1 MENTDVMADGA
12 AIERLQAEVQRL
24 LEQQRL
30 DRAEIEGLRA
40 EIATGN
46 ARERALAD
54 VLHIVASSSD
64 VPSALTGAVE
74 HAMELCDADAT
85 SIWGLTEGKL
95 VPRARRRRVSRDA
108 TSDLSDQAP
117 PRAVTRRS
125 AAACAILDRRTIHL
139 DDVLSAAG
147 GDFPD
152 TQALHAES
160 GFRTYLA
167 VPLLRQ
173 GSPLGVLIAVR
184 MIVRPFTDPQIALL
198 ESFANQAVI
207 AIENVRLFGEVEQRN
222 RELHEALEQ
231 QTATSEIL
239 RAIASSPTD
248 LHGVIV
254 TLSDAL
260 ARLCNVDGASVHQ
273 EIDGRSALIGFGGT
287 ERYRDAVQDGLPRR
301 PEPLPFDRH
310 SITARAF
317 LDRRT
322 VAVPDVLA
330 AHDEF
335 PSSVQ
340 SARLIGYRAHA
351 AAPLMH
357 GGHAAIG
364 IISLYCFEPCSFT
377 PRQIALLEAFAD
389 QAVIAIQNARLFQ
402 QLQDRTVELTQ
413 SLEQQTALAEVLRVI
428 ASSPT
433 DLPRVLDVLAAV
445 VRRLCDADAASVSQF
460 DGTFTYVRAVDL
472 KDVSAFPEQ
481 PPNDS
486 LPPRR
491 LVPTRAGGRAIL
503 ERRIVHIPD
512 IEDVG
517 AEYPHSLQAARRRGW
532 RATVAAPL
540 MRGDEVIGTLSLYG
554 AEPRPFTEPQIALLE
569 AFASQ
574 AAIAIANTQLFEQV
588 QARTVELGE
597 SLDQQTALAEV
608 LQVVSSSPGDL
619 DPVFAA
625 ILERASR
632 LCDGRLSALFLYDGE
647 RFTLVAAQGATPAYE
662 AHFRD
667 HPAEVGRWQ
676 FRPDGPWR
684 PLHILD
690 LRATRAFLDGDPVTV
705 ASAELGGMRTMLAV
719 PLVKDGRF
727 VGSLVVYRRE
737 VRAFSERHIELVQSF
752 GGQAVIA
759 MENARLFQELE
770 RRTSDLTQALEQQT
784 ATAEILRVIA
794 TSPTDVSTVLDTL
807 VETAAR
813 LCDAPSGTL
822 QQYRARDGRLCI
834 RAAFGAVRDVIL
846 ARWGGW
852 PDDYF
857 EQQDGVA
864 VDRASATG
872 RAYVECRAVN
882 VVDLAEAAQTE
893 FPAAR
898 DNQRLLGHRS
908 HISVPLLLHQQ
919 PIGVLTLQRMVVD
932 PFTPSQIRLLE
943 TFADQAVIAIE
954 NARLFEQLQQRT
966 TELTRSLDQQTSLA
980 DVLRVIA
987 ASPTDVQAALDAI
1000 VETAARLCDAPGGTI
1015 TQLRPSDNTLG
1026 PRAAYGILRTF
1037 GWNALP
1043 DPFSDAPGVPAT
1055 RDAAAGRAFVDAAT
1069 VHVHDMAEAIKT
1081 DFPGSRL
1088 SQEAHGYRTV
1098 VNVPLRGRTGT
1109 IGVITLFRFEVKP
1122 FTEQQ
1127 VTLLEAFA
1135 DQAVIAIENASL
1147 FEALQDRTARLT
1159 RANDEQRALAEV
1171 GQAVSSSLDLAEVLT
1186 TINEYATRLS
1196 GSDGGSLWEY
1206 DAATETL
1213 HPAGTLPVRTPD
1225 PTDADIIRAIR
1236 TGTMRSGEGALGRAV
1251 AERRLV
1257 EIPDIRA
1264 DATYVSPFRDMLIEA
1279 GFRSLLVVPFLH
1291 GERPLG
1297 ALAVVRRTAGQFSP
1311 DTIRLLE
1318 TFAAQSALA
1327 IHNARLYRALEVQ
1340 GRALEE
1346 ASQHKSQFLANMSHE
1361 LRTPLNAIIGYSEM
1375 LQEEAEEIG
1384 EEVFIPDLQKVNAAG
1399 KHLLGLINDILDLSK
1414 IEAGRMDLYFED
1426 FEVGQLVRDVSA
1438 IVQPLVEKN
1447 GNGLVISCPDG
1458 IGSLHADQTKL
1469 RQTLFNLVS
1478 NAARFTDHGTITLA
1492 IAREP
1497 DDWLTF
1503 AVTDTGIGMTEEQLS
1518 RLFEAFSQAEASTR
1532 SKYGGTGLGLAISR
1546 SFCRMMGGD
1555 ITVASTPGIGSTFT
1569 IRLPAGGP
1577 EAPHV

>member
-1 MENTDVMADGA
+1 MGVENTDVMADGA

-597 SLDQQTALAEV
+597 ALDQQTALAEV

-872 RAYVECRAVN
+872 RIGDFGGDMRGRSGVYRAADAPPVPVLFKGGAKGIFMSDARPSATSIDPREIDQFSRIAETWWNPRGPMATLHKFNPVRLGFVRERAAAHFQRDVKQLDALSGLRMLDIGCGGGLLSEPLARLGASVTGIDPLATNIDTARWHAEQSGVEVN
-882 VVDLAEAAQTE
+882 YEAA
-893 FPAAR
+893 
-898 DNQRLLGHRS
+898 
-908 HISVPLLLHQQ
+908 
-919 PIGVLTLQRMVVD
+919 
-932 PFTPSQIRLLE
+932 
-943 TFADQAVIAIE
+943 
-954 NARLFEQLQQRT
+954 
-966 TELTRSLDQQTSLA
+966 TSEDL
-980 DVLRVIA
+980 V
-987 ASPTDVQAALDAI
+987 
-1000 VETAARLCDAPGGTI
+1000 
-1015 TQLRPSDNTLG
+1015 
-1026 PRAAYGILRTF
+1026 
-1037 GWNALP
+1037 
-1043 DPFSDAPGVPAT
+1043 
-1055 RDAAAGRAFVDAAT
+1055 AAGRQFDVVLAMEV
-1069 VHVHDMAEAIKT
+1069 VEHVSDVETFMADI
-1081 DFPGSRL
+1081 
-1088 SQEAHGYRTV
+1088 
-1098 VNVPLRGRTGT
+1098 
-1109 IGVITLFRFEVKP
+1109 
-1122 FTEQQ
+1122 
-1127 VTLLEAFA
+1127 
-1135 DQAVIAIENASL
+1135 
-1147 FEALQDRTARLT
+1147 
-1159 RANDEQRALAEV
+1159 
-1171 GQAVSSSLDLAEVLT
+1171 
-1186 TINEYATRLS
+1186 
-1196 GSDGGSLWEY
+1196 GSLVRPGGFVVLSTVSRTIASFMLAIVGAEY
-1206 DAATETL
+1206 LLRWLPRGTHVWSRFITPSEL
-1213 HPAGTLPVRTPD
+1213 AG
-1225 PTDADIIRAIR
+1225 
-1236 TGTMRSGEGALGRAV
+1236 
-1251 AERRLV
+1251 RL
-1257 EIPDIRA
+1257 
-1264 DATYVSPFRDMLIEA
+1264 
-1279 GFRSLLVVPFLH
+1279 
-1291 GERPLG
+1291 
-1297 ALAVVRRTAGQFSP
+1297 RTAGLSP
-1311 DTIRLLE
+1311 RSVTGVEYDPARREFRLGRDPGVNYMM
-1318 TFAAQSALA
+1318 SATA
-1327 IHNARLYRALEVQ
+1327 PR
-1340 GRALEE
+1340 GRA
-1346 ASQHKSQFLANMSHE
+1346 
-1361 LRTPLNAIIGYSEM
+1361 
-1375 LQEEAEEIG
+1375 
-1384 EEVFIPDLQKVNAAG
+1384 
-1399 KHLLGLINDILDLSK
+1399 
-1414 IEAGRMDLYFED
+1414 
-1426 FEVGQLVRDVSA
+1426 
-1438 IVQPLVEKN
+1438 
-1447 GNGLVISCPDG
+1447 
-1458 IGSLHADQTKL
+1458 
-1469 RQTLFNLVS
+1469 
-1478 NAARFTDHGTITLA
+1478 
-1492 IAREP
+1492 
-1497 DDWLTF
+1497 
-1503 AVTDTGIGMTEEQLS
+1503 
-1518 RLFEAFSQAEASTR
+1518 
-1532 SKYGGTGLGLAISR
+1532 
-1546 SFCRMMGGD
+1546 
-1555 ITVASTPGIGSTFT
+1555 
-1569 IRLPAGGP
+1569 
-1577 EAPHV
+1577 